1 MAKKSKNGNGEG
13 TIYYSEAR
21 QRWVGQVTT
30 GRTETGKLR
39 RHTLY
44 GKTKKEVREKIVA
57 LQSEVFTGQYI
68 EPSSI
73 TVASLTKQLI
83 EDDREFNI
91 IKTSTYNRKL
101 GTYKRLEKSCLADL
115 PIQKVSAENVK
126 AFLKNII
133 SYSDSVIRKD
143 YELLKRCFKE
153 AVNRGLINRDPM
165 FGIKCPKSNQKKEK
179 VRALTLDEQKK
190 FVEVLNT
197 QDIRY
202 TVQMKLMLLTGMR
215 MGEINA
221 LDVNDV
227 SLPFRTI
234 NIRRTLTR
242 DDDERMVVGETTKTY
257 AGIRKVPLPD
267 AAVKL
272 LKTYLENE
280 YKPNRDNLLFWDWK
294 KDKVVSTSQIN
305 LQFARTLEK
314 YGVIDREQHGKVSL
328 HSLRH
333 TYATR
338 CIEAGM
344 PPKVL
349 QTLLGHTDIK
359 VTLNTYCDAFNE
371 FKDDGIS
378 KFVTYMEKQNI
389 AI

>member
-1 MAKKSKNGNGEG
+1 
-13 TIYYSEAR
+13 
-21 QRWVGQVTT
+21 
-30 GRTETGKLR
+30 
-39 RHTLY
+39 
-44 GKTKKEVREKIVA
+44 
-57 LQSEVFTGQYI
+57 
-68 EPSSI
+68 
-73 TVASLTKQLI
+73 
-83 EDDREFNI
+83 
-91 IKTSTYNRKL
+91 
-101 GTYKRLEKSCLADL
+101 
-115 PIQKVSAENVK
+115 
-126 AFLKNII
+126 
-133 SYSDSVIRKD
+133 
-143 YELLKRCFKE
+143 
-153 AVNRGLINRDPM
+153 M

-215 MGEINA
+215 MGKINA

-272 LKTYLENE
+272 LKTYFENE

>member
-21 QRWVGQVTT
+21 QRWIGQVTT

-68 EPSSI
+68 EPSSV

-115 PIQKVSAENVK
+115 SIQKVSTENIK
-126 AFLKNII
+126 AFLKTIT

-153 AVNRGLINRDPM
+153 AINRGLINRDPM
-165 FGIKCPKSNQKKEK
+165 FGIKCPKSSQKREK

-190 FVEVLNT
+190 LVEILNT
-197 QDIRY
+197 QDIGY
-202 TVQMKLMLLTGMR
+202 TVQLKLMLLTGMR

-221 LDVNDV
+221 LDINDI
-227 SLPFRTI
+227 SIPFKTI

-242 DDDERMVVGETTKTY
+242 GDDERMILGETTKTY

-267 AAVKL
+267 AAVNL
-272 LKTYLENE
+272 LKTYIDND
-280 YKPNRDNLLFWDWK
+280 YKPNRNNLLFWDWK
-294 KDKVVSTSQIN
+294 KDKVVTTSQIN
-305 LQFARTLEK
+305 LQFARTCEK
-314 YGVIDREQHGKVSL
+314 YGIIDGTQQGKVSL

-378 KFVTYMEKQNI
+378 KFVAYMDKQNI

>member
-13 TIYYSEAR
+13 TIYFSEAR

-44 GKTKKEVREKIVA
+44 GKTKKEVREKMVA
-57 LQSEVFTGQYI
+57 LQSEVLTGQYI
-68 EPSSI
+68 KPAGV
-73 TVASLTKQLI
+73 TVAFLIKQLI
-83 EDDREFNI
+83 EDDMAFNI
-91 IKTSTYNRKL
+91 VKESTYQRKL
-101 GTYKRLEKSCLADL
+101 SAYKHLEQSEIGNMS
-115 PIQKVSAENVK
+115 IQKVSTDDVK
-126 AFLKNII
+126 SFLKSIT

-143 YELLKRCFKE
+143 YELLSRCFRE
-153 AVNRGLINRDPM
+153 AVSRDIINKSPM
-165 FGIKCPKSNQKKEK
+165 LGIKRPRSSQVQEDT
-179 VRALTLDEQKK
+179 RALTLDEQKK
-190 FVEVLNT
+190 LVEVLNT
-197 QDIRY
+197 QSVSY
-202 TVQMKLMLLTGMR
+202 AVQMKLMLLTGMR

-234 NIRRTLTR
+234 NIRRTLTKG
-242 DDDERMVVGETTKTY
+242 DHDRMTVGNTTKTY

-267 AAVKL
+267 AAVTL
-272 LKTYLENE
+272 LTTYLENE
-280 YKPNRDNLLFWDWK
+280 YRSNRENLLFWDWK
-294 KDKVVSTSQIN
+294 KDNVITTTQVN
-305 LQFARTLEK
+305 HQFKRTCEK
-314 YGVIDREQHGKVSL
+314 YNIVDDTVPGRVSL

-338 CIEAGM
+338 CIEAEM

-349 QTLLGHTDIK
+349 QTLLGHKDIR
-359 VTLNTYCDAFNE
+359 VTLNTYCDAFNN
-371 FKDDGIS
+371 FKGSGIA
-378 KFVTYMEKQNI
+378 KFVTYMEAQNI